1 MLYPNS
7 WQYPLINYLDLDS
20 IKSDDL
26 PIEEFEGQFNSEIK
40 QEDNYEFTE
49 FIECDVEIK
58 EEPSGKKIEPIELD
72 FDSDWIITILTITET
87 SEKSIWYRPEAI
99 QVS

>member
-1 MLYPNS
+1 M
-7 WQYPLINYLDLDS
+7 INYLDLDS
-20 IKSDDL
+20 IKADDL
-26 PIEEFEGQFNSEIK
+26 YEEQFDSEIK

-58 EEPSGKKIEPIELD
+58 EETSGIKIEPLEID

-87 SEKSIWYRPEAI
+87 SKKSIWHRPEAI